1 MPLRRGRRRK
11 RGDDAPSPDEAYSG
25 EPDAIEGADDT
36 ADGTTDDAGAT
47 NLAVEPA
54 ARRPLDDSEAGD
66 DATLR
71 RLDLGSVRIPVLPD
85 MEVRVELNEQR
96 QPVAASVLHGES
108 AVQILAFAAPRGSG
122 IWDEVR
128 AEIADGVRADGG
140 EVHEV
145 EGSCGPELRVRV
157 PNPNTAEGQP
167 AEHVLRFVGFDGPRW
182 FLRGV
187 FSGRAA
193 TEPPQAASLE
203 TLLMQVVVS
212 RGQDPM
218 APRDPLPLQL
228 PADVAGMPAS
238 SDQPE
243 KPTLD
248 PFHRGPE
255 ITEIR

>member
-1 MPLRRGRRRK
+1 VTGDADT
-11 RGDDAPSPDEAYSG
+11 DDASASDD
-25 EPDAIEGADDT
+25 DASSDEGADDEL
-36 ADGTTDDAGAT
+36 ADEFAPGEPARHDSAADAS
-47 NLAVEPA
+47 A
-54 ARRPLDDSEAGD
+54 ARRPLDESEAGD

-96 QPVAASVLHGES
+96 EPVAASLLHAGS
-108 AVQILAFAAPRGSG
+108 ALQILAFAAPRGGG

-140 EVHEV
+140 EAEEL
-145 EGSCGPELRVRV
+145 EGSFGPELRVRV
-157 PNPNTAEGQP
+157 PNPTPGEGQP
-167 AEHVLRFVGFDGPRW
+167 AEHLLRFVGFDGPRW

-187 FSGRAA
+187 FSGPAA
-193 TEPPQAASLE
+193 TNPQQATGLE
-203 TLLMQVVVS
+203 AVLTQVVVS

-218 APRDPLPLQL
+218 APRDPLPLRL
-228 PADVAGMPAS
+228 PTEIAGMPQTP
-238 SDQPE
+238 DQPP
-243 KPTLD
+243 PTLD